1 MTMEEVAEEI
11 REMKWDLRIL
21 RDQALRVA
29 DALPADDRE
38 RIAEI
43 ADRITAATRDL
54 LAAMAQDE
62 TESEAQT
69 VARLLDGITEVQR
82 QLKLIARELNEV
94 ADGLLPH

>member
-62 TESEAQT
+62 TESEVQT